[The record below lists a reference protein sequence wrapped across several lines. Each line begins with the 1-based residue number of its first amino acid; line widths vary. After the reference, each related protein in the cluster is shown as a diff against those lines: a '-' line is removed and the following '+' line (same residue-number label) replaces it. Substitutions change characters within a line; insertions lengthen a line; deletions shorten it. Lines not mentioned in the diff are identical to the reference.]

1 MKASRKIALLR
12 FCMDFGLLIGITL
25 VGIDIVSSYTLPV
38 NSWKELVKIITGR
51 MLNDTKTIE
60 LAYRWFFWHL
70 ILVGSVGFIY
80 GPLIMIPQALL
91 YKEKKVLEGKPI
103 KVSEKALIAFV
114 FLFALSLTIYVSLS
128 LPHPFK
134 ALEQREKL
142 LIEKGLIT
150 SPIEIYPI
158 FGWKE
163 VCISLLGSLVVLSF
177 FSFFEFLRTR
187 QKEQTYRYSIPYL
200 LGYLL
205 YSLARGVK
213 GSNSGKDN
221 KKGRRNL

>member
-12 FCMDFGLLIGITL
+12 FCIDFGLLIGITL
-25 VGIDIVSSYTLPV
+25 VGIDIVSSYILPV
-38 NSWKELVKIITGR
+38 NSWKELVKILTGR

-60 LAYRWFFWHL
+60 LAFRWFFWHFM
-70 ILVGSVGFIY
+70 LVGAAGYIY

-91 YKEKKVLEGKPI
+91 YKEKKVLEGKHI

-158 FGWKE
+158 FSWKE
-163 VCISLLGSLVVLSF
+163 VCISLLGSLVVLSL
-177 FSFFEFLRTR
+177 FSFIEFLRTR
-187 QKEQTYRYSIPYL
+187 KKEKPIHMLSHIYCGIYYIAWGAKQ
-200 LGYLL
+200 
-205 YSLARGVK
+205 
-213 GSNSGKDN
+213 
-221 KKGRRNL
+221 